1 MAAVQFWFD
10 FASTYSYPAAMAIET
25 RAAER
30 GLTIAWRP
38 FMLGPIFQAQGW
50 TDSPFNI
57 YPTKGTYMWRDMAR
71 ICAAQGLELKHPTKF
86 PRGGLA
92 PARMALAAIEAGV
105 GPNVIRAIYKAN
117 FGLDRDISDA
127 QVIGQILAELTLP
140 ATVNAQDLIALSES
154 PAIKQKLKDNTNE
167 AIALGVFGA
176 PSFTVG
182 TELFW
187 GQDRLEMALDW
198 AEGAKAV

>member
-1 MAAVQFWFD
+1 MAEVQFWFD

-30 GLTIAWRP
+30 GLTVAWRP

-71 ICAAQGLELKHPTKF
+71 ICVAQGLALQHPTKF
-86 PRGGLA
+86 PRGGLV
-92 PARMALAAIEAGV
+92 PARAALAAIEAGV
-105 GPNVIRAIYKAN
+105 GPMAIRAIYHAN
-117 FGLDRDISDA
+117 FADDRDISDA
-127 QVIGQILAELTLP
+127 QVIGQILAELPLP
-140 ATVNAQDLIALSES
+140 ATAKAQDLIALSES
-154 PAIKQKLKDNTNE
+154 PAIKQSLKDNTNE

-176 PSFTVG
+176 PSFTVER
-182 TELFW
+182 ELFW

-198 AEGAKAV
+198 AEGANA